1 MPINITKESYLK
13 QKEPWRALVS
23 HSISNGHGNISTMN
37 RLLHTEVEKHGL
49 LLIIF
54 TCWLP
59 GQSEGSGGT
68 CCTRCPS
75 TSIESS
81 IYHFL
86 AFTEVWF
93 RKAADGNLHGLTVS
107 QMCVEQRG
115 FFRLVFGL
123 EMT

>member
-1 MPINITKESYLK
+1 MTCPCKS
-13 QKEPWRALVS
+13 R
-23 HSISNGHGNISTMN
+23 SISNGHGNISTMN

-49 LLIIF
+49 LRASCF
-54 TCWLP
+54 MCWLP
-59 GQSEGSGGT
+59 GQFEGNGGT
-68 CCTRCPS
+68 CCTRCPF

-123 EMT
+123 MLTYS